1 MFFLKFT
8 SPVNHEKNCGEMY
21 YVKRVYIY
29 TISTNSL
36 WVDKSQ
42 TFVTLCLMKWWVCL
56 CSW

>member
-1 MFFLKFT
+1 MKKI
-8 SPVNHEKNCGEMY
+8 VVRCIMWRE
-21 YVKRVYIY
+21 YIY